1 MKTIKIMIHDLQQ
14 QKEDL
19 QEVVKTRE
27 KRIADHKL
35 SISAEKALIKA
46 DQNTIDVITNLI
58 AKIGPSSEA
67 EAPVITTDGRE
78 L

>member
-1 MKTIKIMIHDLQQ
+1 MIHDLEQ

-19 QEVVKTRE
+19 QAVVKARE
-27 KRIADHKL
+27 KRIVDHKL
-35 SISAEKALIKA
+35 SIAAERALIKA
-46 DQNTIDVITNLI
+46 DQNTIDVITNLLV
-58 AKIGPSSEA
+58 KIGPSSES